1 MSPPKP
7 SAEDTRLEKI
17 RRMAIVALFSD
28 DVLYEKLVLK
38 GGNALNL
45 VHRIGFRSS
54 VDIDVSMEDDFDD
67 LDEARTRLFSAL
79 ERTFE
84 EEGLRVFDQKLE
96 PRPRRG
102 SEDPRWGGYELQFK
116 VIALELADAFGDSPE
131 AMRREA
137 EVIAPDQKRNFKI
150 DFSKYEHCAGKVEV
164 ELDDFSIFVYSLEMI
179 ALEKV
184 RAICQQMDA
193 YTQTKRLAGR
203 PRPRDFYDLVAIH
216 RQHGLDFR
224 NEENLALAQSIFEA
238 KDVPLELVARIREQR
253 DFHRTGWDSVALTA
267 GEPVG
272 DFDTYFDAVIELVE
286 PLYSPLG

>member
-1 MSPPKP
+1 MPPPKHP
-7 SAEDTRLEKI
+7 TEDTRLEKI
-17 RRMAIVALFSD
+17 RRTAIVALFSD

-54 VDIDVSMEDDFDD
+54 VDIDVSIEDDFED

-116 VIALELADAFGDSPE
+116 VIALELADSLGDSPE
-131 AMRREA
+131 AMRRQA
-137 EVIAPDQKRNFKI
+137 EVIAPGQKRNFKI
-150 DFSKYEHCAGKVEV
+150 DFSKHEHCDGKVEF

-193 YTQTKRLAGR
+193 YTQTKKLGGR

-216 RQHGLDFR
+216 RQHRLDFG
-224 NEENLALAQSIFEA
+224 NEENLALARSIFEA

-267 GEPVG
+267 GELLG
-272 DFDTYFDAVIELVE
+272 DFDTYFDAVVELVE